1 MPVLS
6 IVEKGNP
13 EEKRYNLTKQTFSI
27 GKQEGNTLVLQR
39 TNISRQH
46 CEIVYYNNQYV
57 IRDLGSANGTF
68 VNEQKITAPVILK
81 DGCTI
86 NLGDYTIRFIE
97 RDSPRRVVA
106 AQAQM
111 DVQARVYLKIRDVK
125 EGTERTFPIIKST
138 VIIGKADDVDV
149 VLPRHNISR
158 RHSEILFQ
166 GNNYYIKDLGS
177 ANGTFVNGIKLSAPI
192 ELYNTMVI
200 TLGEFELTFVN
211 LDDKRKPPQL
221 NQGESTE
228 GDEKKTWKHLPQSN
242 VLPIDLK
249 QVIHARLIEDREL
262 KAVDFSKISEEEAE
276 KITTKV
282 VLGILNDLAP
292 DMPQWI
298 TRDWILKEIIDEA
311 LGLGPLEDL
320 IRDKKINEIMVNGW
334 DRLFI
339 EKDRRLVL
347 SEKKFISD
355 ENLINVIRRILAP
368 IGRRIDESTPYVN
381 ARLKDGSRVNAI
393 IQPLAISGPA
403 LTIRKFP
410 DNPFGVDDV
419 VKFGTLTKE
428 MGLFLKTCVE
438 ARRNIVIAGGTGSG
452 KTTLLNMMAM
462 FIPESERIITVE
474 DSAEL
479 KIRKPNMVSLEAKPA
494 NLEGKG
500 AIPIR
505 TLVINCLRMRPDRI
519 VVGECRAGEAFDMLQ
534 AMNTGH
540 DGSMTTLHANSPP
553 EAVAR
558 LENLVLM
565 SGMEL
570 PIKTIREQV
579 ASGVHMFIQ
588 QSRFS
593 DGTRKITHISEVQGI
608 VDEEIRVQD
617 IFVFQK
623 TGIEPGTN
631 KVLGYHRATGA
642 IPIFYNELLEAGLDL
657 DMSIFY

>member
-1 MPVLS
+1 MAVLS
-6 IVEKGNP
+6 VIEKGSS
-13 EEKRYNLTKQTFSI
+13 EEKRYSLAKGAFTI
-27 GKQEGNTLVLQR
+27 GKEEGNTLVLQR
-39 TNISRQH
+39 QNISRKH
-46 CEIVYYNNQYV
+46 CEIAYYNNQYV
-57 IRDLGSANGTF
+57 VKDLGSSNGTF
-68 VNEQKITAPVILK
+68 VNGQKITTPVILK
-81 DGCTI
+81 DGDAI
-86 NLGDYTIRFIE
+86 QLGDFTVKYIE
-97 RDSPRRVVA
+97 RDSPRRVVT
-106 AQAQM
+106 AQPLA
-111 DVQARVYLKIRDVK
+111 DVQARVYLRIKDIK
-125 EGTERTFPIIKST
+125 EGTERVFPIIKST

-149 VLPRHNISR
+149 VIPKQNVSR

-166 GNNYYIKDLGS
+166 GGNYYIKDLGS
-177 ANGTFVNGIKLSAPI
+177 ANGTFVNGVKLTAPL
-192 ELYNTMVI
+192 ELYNSMI
-200 TLGEFELTFVN
+200 INLGDYEIMFVN
-211 LDDKRKPPQL
+211 QDDKRKAPQL
-221 NQGESTE
+221 LQAEDGENQ
-228 GDEKKTWKHLPQSN
+228 KKTWKHLPQSSE
-242 VLPIDLK
+242 LPIDLK
-249 QVIHARLIEDREL
+249 QMIHEKLVEDREL
-262 KAVDFSKISEEEAE
+262 KTVDFSKISPEEAQ
-276 KITTKV
+276 KITTRV
-282 VLGILNDLAP
+282 VLNILNEIAGDL
-292 DMPQWI
+292 PQWI

-320 IRDKKINEIMVNGW
+320 IRDKKVNEIMVNGW
-334 DRLFI
+334 DRIFI
-339 EKDRRLVL
+339 EKNRALVL

-355 ENLINVIRRILAP
+355 EALLNVIRRIMAP

-381 ARLKDGSRVNAI
+381 ARLRDGSRVNAI
-393 IQPLAISGPA
+393 IHPLAISGPA

-410 DNPFGVDDV
+410 ENPFGLEDI

-428 MGLFLKTCVE
+428 MGTFLKTCVQ

-462 FIPESERIITVE
+462 FIPEAERIITVE

-540 DGSMTTLHANSPP
+540 DGSLTTLHANSPT

-565 SGMEL
+565 AGMDL
-570 PIKTIREQV
+570 PVKTIREQI
-579 ASGVHMFIQ
+579 ASGVHLFVQ

-593 DGTRKITHISEVQGI
+593 DGTRKITYISEVQGI
-608 VDEEIRVQD
+608 VDDAIKLQD
-617 IFVFQK
+617 IFVYKK
-623 TGIEPGTN
+623 TGIEEGTN
-631 KVLGYHRATGA
+631 KVQGYHRATGA
-642 IPIFYNELLEAGLDL
+642 IPLYYNELLEAGLDL